1 MVLAYQFT
9 QDNQVITQVLPPSA
23 DKRTIIVK
31 NIFAGFSGCRLI
43 LTPATNEFLNGSYQ
57 TISLEDVGV
66 QGILLPDGVDH
77 YEFISYRNT
86 TTGSSELEFVGVDGK
101 TITGNKLT
109 SNDGSVRYFPNL
121 DGSIDLSVYNSNI
134 AEGIFARLNRTVPIN
149 TNFRDSI
156 PSFEIASSK
165 TGMYIGFDRTKKAYT
180 LQEGDMK
187 DPNVTGGSRF
197 KVYMYIDVL
206 NKPIASEDGYIELK
220 FINPDTKDY
229 IIGNNGRP
237 FAIRRDYK
245 AGEIIGEELLTGIIT
260 AKGQMEIAPDIDV
273 SFKNQV
279 LELSGNSAICIQ
291 LIDQNNQT
299 GIFELEFERN
309 CGYTTHSNDY
319 YYGDNFFDLNY
330 AIRKTKGE
338 TEFNNTNEYMGD
350 GWFIDNRTKGKVSI
364 VNSVLTM
371 QDNGTDLPVMSV
383 GNILNK
389 FDTFQLRN
397 KVIDVEVKLQDKDNA
412 FDYAML
418 EWIGQ
423 GEAKLLILERFENE
437 QPIFNANWR
446 MVSKKFISEDVVS
459 GIHTDTNA
467 FTVPQNADQ
476 VAIVL
481 YPIVSQ
487 IPTTLKL
494 VNMRANINPV
504 FSKTIITNTAKLN
517 EEMLVDDKYIYKSV
531 VATPSGDSSYRYTVN
546 NIPTKIPIGV
556 FKGNGEIFNNNAWTD
571 VGSYDPNKT
580 QGDIEFKVDGKV
592 KIEMTPRIF
601 NETSTLN
608 SVNFW
613 LSKVGSD
620 GLLTKI
626 ESTNYTSTIPAN
638 SSTPRRFTKI
648 MELDVKKGESYRLLA
663 SSNVA
668 DGFYLE
674 SDTDG
679 VPLLEIIYTF
689 NEIQEVSQEVL
700 NSIEIAKELE
710 IVEDGKPVS
719 DKKLVYDI
727 KTKQLEVV
735 DK

>member
-1 MVLAYQFT
+1 M
-9 QDNQVITQVLPPSA
+9 
-23 DKRTIIVK
+23 
-31 NIFAGFSGCRLI
+31 
-43 LTPATNEFLNGSYQ
+43 
-57 TISLEDVGV
+57 
-66 QGILLPDGVDH
+66 LPDGIDH
-77 YEFISYRNT
+77 YEWLPYPILHENGIVISDENDNVEVGTKNIKFKGATVGNENGET
-86 TTGSSELEFVGVDGK
+86 TVTITGGGNLEFVGVDGK
-101 TITGNKLT
+101 VVSGKKLT

-121 DGSIDLSVYNSNI
+121 DGSIDLSIYNSNI
-134 AEGIFARLNRTVPIN
+134 AEGVFARLNRPVPIN
-149 TNFRDSI
+149 TNYKDSI

-165 TGMYIGFDRTKKAYT
+165 TGMYIGFDRIKKAYT

-187 DPNVTGGSRF
+187 DPNITGGSRF

-229 IIGNNGRP
+229 IMGDNGRP

-245 AGEIIGEELLTGIIT
+245 AGEIIGEELFTGIIT

-309 CGYTTHSNDY
+309 CGYTIHSNDY

-338 TEFNNTNEYMGD
+338 EDLNNDSEYMGD
-350 GWFIDNRTKGKVSI
+350 GWFIDDRTQCKVSI
-364 VNSVLTM
+364 ANGVLTM

-397 KVIDVEVKLQDKDNA
+397 KVIDVEVSLQDKDNA
-412 FDYAML
+412 FEYAML

-423 GEAKLLILERFENE
+423 GEAQLPILESFNND
-437 QPIFNANWR
+437 QPVFNANWR
-446 MVSKKFISEDVVS
+446 MVSKKFISEDAVN
-459 GIHTDTNA
+459 GIHLDTNA

-481 YPIVSQ
+481 YPISSQ

-494 VNMRANINPV
+494 VNMRANVNPV
-504 FSKTIITNTAKLN
+504 FSKTIITNTSKLN
-517 EEMLVDDKYIYKSV
+517 EEMLINSKYMYKSV
-531 VATPSGDSSYRYTVN
+531 VSTPYGLAGYRYSVN
-546 NIPTKIPIGV
+546 SSETKIPIGV
-556 FKGNGEIFNNNAWTD
+556 FKGDGEIFNNNAWAD
-571 VGSYDPNKT
+571 VGAVDPNKV

-592 KIEMTPRIF
+592 RVGITPRIF
-601 NETSTLN
+601 NEQNTVN
-608 SVNFW
+608 SVSFW
-613 LSKVGSD
+613 LAKKNTDGSFAEV
-620 GLLTKI
+620 LNTRYSTTI
-626 ESTNYTSTIPAN
+626 EAN
-638 SSTPRRFTKI
+638 RKAPKRFTMI
-648 MELDVKKGESYRLLA
+648 SNFDVKKGDSYRLFA
-663 SSNVA
+663 QSDKD

-674 SDTDG
+674 SDSDG
-679 VPLLEIIYTF
+679 VPMLEIIYTF
-689 NEIQEVSQEVL
+689 DELQEVSQDIL
-700 NSIEIAKELE
+700 NSIEVAKELE
-710 IVEDGKPVS
+710 IVDSGKVVTG
-719 DKKLVYDI
+719 KKLVYDI
-727 KTKQLEVV
+727 KTKQLSVV